1 MSLGRGEHD
10 FDIGPTHPMLPDVF
24 SALDW
29 AYDSAPTQAYRISR
43 ALAGVRGLLGRYPE
57 FDRQYTWLAERDG
70 SDDPV
75 AWAAAI
81 AGIGG
86 TALALGRDDYLQVMT
101 RAEPLLDPDD
111 AMSRC
116 YLRQFPRRSPASTV
130 TPPSWPPSSPRPR
143 RAETITRCG
152 SSRAWSPA
160 RTDAQG
166 ALDEADAAVAAI
178 ERVLKRRQLNLRL
191 DTGLAAV
198 GVAIYT
204 ATQRGDIATARS
216 LAAAGGQPDATQVF
230 TTSSCLGLLAYATGD
245 ADLMHRAVSWQAAA
259 EAGMLAGLDPAA
271 VELSPLAAVSLNVHC
286 WAALLERRHEDAS
299 VPAAPQPS
307 PTMPSRPR

>member
-1 MSLGRGEHD
+1 MRDTDELASTRERHAAWYADWCVSLGRGEHD
-10 FDIGPTHPMLPDVF
+10 FDIGPTHPILPDVF

-57 FDRQYTWLAERDG
+57 FDRQYTWLTERDG
-70 SDDPV
+70 SDDPA
-75 AWAAAI
+75 AWAAAV

-86 TALALGRDDYLQVMT
+86 TAFALGRVEYLQVIT

-116 YLRQFPRRSPASTV
+116 YLRQFHASIACLDGDTAELSAFAATAEESGDDHAV
-130 TPPSWPPSSPRPR
+130 RLFASLVASSHGC
-143 RAETITRCG
+143 A
-152 SSRAWSPA
+152 
-160 RTDAQG
+160 G

-178 ERVLKRRQLNLRL
+178 ERVLKRRQLTLRL

-204 ATQRGDIATARS
+204 ATQRGESRPLDAS
-216 LAAAGGQPDATQVF
+216 LP
-230 TTSSCLGLLAYATGD
+230 
-245 ADLMHRAVSWQAAA
+245 
-259 EAGMLAGLDPAA
+259 PAA
-271 VELSPLAAVSLNVHC
+271 
-286 WAALLERRHEDAS
+286 
-299 VPAAPQPS
+299 S
-307 PTMPSRPR
+307 PTPPRSSRHRPAWGCSPTPPATPT